1 MGKQQQELILASSKG
16 DIANVQRLL
25 DEGVDPNSS
34 DTLDD
39 ERKNAFSLVFILDKT
54 TPILEAVKNG
64 HTKIVKLLLE
74 RGADPETTDKNN
86 IPIIC
91 IASHRGHLDIVRTLL
106 ETKRV
111 DIESRIHKTPLMY
124 AIENGHKNV
133 AELLLGFGANPD
145 TTDMYGYT
153 PLMHAS
159 EKGNVDLVELLVKDR
174 ESIGKKGANI
184 YIKNRAGL
192 DAFEIAVINSQSN
205 VIEFFLTIGIEYN
218 YDSLMKKI
226 PVKDYDLKK
235 KIFDDAEAK
244 VKTLGTAKL
253 LEDNHIPL
261 SHKTMEELVGTLRE
275 ENVRKESKKGGSNKR
290 RGTHKHEHSGTHKRR
305 GTNKHKRSRTN
316 KRKSHKK

>member
-1 MGKQQQELILASSKG
+1 MAKQLILASSKG
-16 DIANVQRLL
+16 DIANVQGLL

-91 IASHRGHLDIVRTLL
+91 IASQRGHLDIVRTLL
-106 ETKRV
+106 ETYHV
-111 DIESRIHKTPLMY
+111 NIESKQHKTSLMY

-133 AELLLGFGANPD
+133 AELLLEKGADPD

-174 ESIGKKGANI
+174 ESIGKKGAKI
-184 YIKNRAGL
+184 YIKNKKGL
-192 DAFEIAVINSQSN
+192 NAFEIAVINSQSN

-218 YDSLMKKI
+218 YDSLMEKI
-226 PVKDYDLKK
+226 PIEDYDLKK

-244 VKTLGTAKL
+244 VKTLSTSKL
-253 LEDNHIPL
+253 LQDNHIHL
-261 SHKTMEELVGTLRE
+261 SHETMEDLVGTLRKE
-275 ENVRKESKKGGSNKR
+275 YVRKDSKKGGSNKR

-305 GTNKHKRSRTN
+305 ETNKQRRRTH